1 MVCALAFAGCKREAK
16 NDGSKPVASVAVSAV
31 PVASGVPYPR
41 EAIVD
46 AVNHARLP
54 VYAGPA
60 GAVRGTIRIKGDPA
74 PEVPEIARQIREDCA
89 PAREMYNRLFR
100 EGPGRTLPDVLVAV
114 TGYEGYVPTQVSSVE
129 VAASNC
135 AWSSRTIALT
145 FGQRLDVRSK
155 DHKAYVPDLLGAQM
169 PAQLIALPGGT
180 GSSLYPQ
187 APGRYVLVDSMRLFT
202 AAEVLVLRY
211 ATHAVTGLD
220 GQYEIQRIPAGKVTL
235 NALLPFT
242 GETLERTIEI
252 KPSQTLTLDLEFN
265 FNEAAW
271 RAAKAKEAEEAARSP
286 KPPASAPSPSPSASS
301 K

>member
-1 MVCALAFAGCKREAK
+1 MLAFAGCKRDAK
-16 NDGSKPVASVAVSAV
+16 KEVSKPVASVAASAI

-54 VYAGPA
+54 VYSGPA
-60 GAVRGTIRIKGDPA
+60 GAVRGTIRIQGDPA
-74 PEVPEIARQIREDCA
+74 PEVPEIARQIRDDCA
-89 PAREMYNRLFR
+89 PAREMYSRLFR

-114 TGYEGYVPTQVSSVE
+114 TGYDGYVPTQASSVE

-135 AWSSRTIALT
+135 AWSARTIALT

-169 PAQLIALPGGT
+169 PAQLIALPGGA

-252 KPSQTLTLDLEFN
+252 KPSQTLSLDLAFT

-271 RAAKAKEAEEAARSP
+271 REAKAKEVEEASRSP
-286 KPPASAPSPSPSASS
+286 KPGVSAPAARSASP